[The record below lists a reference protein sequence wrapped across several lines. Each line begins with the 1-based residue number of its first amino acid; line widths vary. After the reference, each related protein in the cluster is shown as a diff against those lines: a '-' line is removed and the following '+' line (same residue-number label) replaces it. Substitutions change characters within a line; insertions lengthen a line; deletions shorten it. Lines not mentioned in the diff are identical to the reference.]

1 MSEGGCT
8 SHDEGC
14 VQICCVFGINDNYSA
29 GLLFVPSS
37 VHMELPTHPYCC
49 VCVWGGVYVC
59 MCMYVCVCGGGRG
72 GRVMKALVIKKLYKD
87 LWLLK
92 CRISWWLLVIEGWIP
107 CGRTKINH
115 FGYSTALLANR
126 QCTLM
131 GDYLLG
137 CSHMNDSSASPVCRH
152 WSVQSVCSYVM
163 WLRPLDNGRV
173 IYMLAFYFCGVFI
186 TRWLG

>member
-14 VQICCVFGINDNYSA
+14 VQICCVFGIDDNYSA

-49 VCVWGGVYVC
+49 VCCVGGGGVCVYV
-59 MCMYVCVCGGGRG
+59 YVCVCMCVCVCVGVGRG
-72 GRVMKALVIKKLYKD
+72 GQVMKALVIKKLYKD

-92 CRISWWLLVIEGWIP
+92 CRISRWLLVIEGWIP
-107 CGRTKINH
+107 CGRTN

-131 GDYLLG
+131 GDDVL
-137 CSHMNDSSASPVCRH
+137 
-152 WSVQSVCSYVM
+152 
-163 WLRPLDNGRV
+163 
-173 IYMLAFYFCGVFI
+173 I
-186 TRWLG
+186 